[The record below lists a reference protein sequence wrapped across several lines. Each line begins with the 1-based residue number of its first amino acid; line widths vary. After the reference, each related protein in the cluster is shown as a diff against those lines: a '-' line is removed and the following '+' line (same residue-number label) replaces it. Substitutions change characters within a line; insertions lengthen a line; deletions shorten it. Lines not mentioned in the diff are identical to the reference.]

1 MEPRLQQQLTAAAE
15 EILSL
20 PMFPH
25 LRDEQVTRVCEAV
38 LEALA
43 GEEARLA

>member
-1 MEPRLQQQLTAAAE
+1 
-15 EILSL
+15 
-20 PMFPH
+20 MFPH